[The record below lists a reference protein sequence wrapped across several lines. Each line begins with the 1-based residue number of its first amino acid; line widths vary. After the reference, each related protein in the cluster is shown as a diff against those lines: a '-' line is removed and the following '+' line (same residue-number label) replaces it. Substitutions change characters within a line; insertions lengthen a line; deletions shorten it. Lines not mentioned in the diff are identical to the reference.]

1 MASDEC
7 SILLSSVDLLVL
19 TSTESFMTEAHDE
32 SQLGLEDLGKGG
44 DDSDNFLTG
53 LLLLF
58 FELPSTR
65 HMGKGVES
73 NAYKDKSWTES
84 STGNHRKLFAGI
96 FLSKS
101 WTVPLMQSAA
111 TVFA

>member
-44 DDSDNFLTG
+44 DDSDSFLTG

-65 HMGKGVES
+65 HMGKWVES

-84 STGNHRKLFAGI
+84 SWLCAKFKSKLSSMLPSRFRHERPVS
-96 FLSKS
+96 L
-101 WTVPLMQSAA
+101 LMLW
-111 TVFA
+111 